1 MRDRLTHG
9 IVRIIAI
16 IEMVKSGQFQSQ
28 SPAFRWDLEIL
39 ASDWLEQCEVP
50 SQICTSF
57 WHPLVQ
63 ISPIVPQTLIK
74 KNKKKWSS
82 LNLFLSDMNY
92 LTIKAKLSIKIN

>member
-1 MRDRLTHG
+1 MRDRLAHG

-16 IEMVKSGQFQSQ
+16 IEMLKSGQFQSR

-39 ASDWLEQCEVP
+39 PSDWLEQCEVP
-50 SQICTSF
+50 SQICTPF

-74 KNKKKWSS
+74 IKKKKINWSC

-92 LTIKAKLSIKIN
+92 LTNKSQVIH